1 MSGGGVA
8 AMTQRGF
15 LLDGAS
21 PDGTANFAAAMAIT
35 VKPCACAHRFAA
47 AGLDRDTH
55 GREFRIGAVNDAIGS
70 SSW

>member
-1 MSGGGVA
+1 MVGCNDVA
-8 AMTQRGF
+8 DFGWT
-15 LLDGAS
+15 
-21 PDGTANFAAAMAIT
+21 
-35 VKPCACAHRFAA
+35 AHRFAA

>member
-1 MSGGGVA
+1 MSGGGGLQRRSGFWLVA
-8 AMTQRGF
+8 PHWTAQRI
-15 LLDGAS
+15 LPRPWQS
-21 PDGTANFAAAMAIT
+21 PSSPVPT
-35 VKPCACAHRFAA
+35 AHRFAA